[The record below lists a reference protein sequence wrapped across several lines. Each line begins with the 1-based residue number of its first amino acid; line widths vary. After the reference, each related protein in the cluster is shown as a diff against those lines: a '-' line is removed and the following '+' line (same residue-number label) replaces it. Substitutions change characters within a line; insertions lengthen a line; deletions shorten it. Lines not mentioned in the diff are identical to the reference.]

1 MMYTVPCM
9 IFRGGTSKGL
19 FFLEEDLPKDIKQ
32 RNEVL
37 LRVMGSPDTRQI
49 DGLGGATSVTSKVAI
64 VAPSTHSDADV
75 DYTFAQVSVDK
86 TLVSYAGNCGNI
98 SSAIGAFAIEA
109 GLVAC
114 TDGKTMVRIYNTN
127 TRKILV
133 SVIQTPHRMIS
144 YEGDYQI
151 AGVPGKAAPVKLIMK
166 HPNGTISSKA
176 LPTGNTIDVLEI
188 PRLGRLDVSI
198 VDVTNPLV
206 FIRAADI
213 GLQGTELPADIDG
226 DPGLLS
232 LLETIRGM
240 SAQKLG
246 LVQHYQTSAWDSPGV
261 PKITL
266 VAPVKDYRIVSGETI
281 LKTEIDLIAR
291 MMSMQKAHPTYAMT
305 GSLCTAA
312 AAFIP
317 GTLVHEM
324 CTKHREQKQVRIG
337 HPCGVITAEA
347 DVYTDANGKI
357 VIESVSGFRTCRL
370 LAKAMAYY
378 TSDTEREDKS
388 AETR

>member
-1 MMYTVPCM
+1 MYTVPCM

-19 FFLEEDLPKDIKQ
+19 FFLEEDLPSDIGQ

-37 LRVMGSPDTRQI
+37 LRLMGSPDTRQI

-64 VAPSTHSDADV
+64 VALSTHPDADI

-86 TLVSYAGNCGNI
+86 ALVSYAGNCGNI

-109 GLVAC
+109 GLVAR
-114 TDGKTMVRIYNTN
+114 TEDKTTVRIYNTN
-127 TRKILV
+127 TNKILV
-133 SVIQTPHRMIS
+133 TVIQTPHGVIT

-176 LPTGNTIDVLEI
+176 LPTGNAIDVLEI
-188 PRLGRLDVSI
+188 PSFGNLDVSM

-206 FIRAADI
+206 FVRATDL
-213 GLQGTELPADIDG
+213 GLKGTELPAEIDSNA
-226 DPGLLS
+226 GLLA
-232 LLETIRGM
+232 LLETIRGKA
-240 SAQKLG
+240 AQKLG
-246 LVQHYQTSAWDSPGV
+246 FISDYQTSAWDSPGV

-266 VAPVKDYRIVSGETI
+266 VAPVQEYAIASGETI
-281 LKTEIDLIAR
+281 QESEIDIVAR

-317 GTLVHEM
+317 GTIVYELYQGN
-324 CTKHREQKQVRIG
+324 RNQKQVRIG

-347 DVYTDANGKI
+347 EIYTDSNGEI
-357 VIESVSGFRTCRL
+357 VIDSVSGFRTCRL
-370 LAKAMAYY
+370 LAKAKAYY
-378 TSDTEREDKS
+378 MDN
-388 AETR
+388 AECKD

>member
-1 MMYTVPCM
+1 MYTVPCM

-32 RNEVL
+32 RNDML

-64 VAPSTHSDADV
+64 VAPSTHPEADV

-86 TLVSYAGNCGNI
+86 ALVSYAGNCGNI

-109 GLVAC
+109 GLIAR
-114 TDGKTMVRIYNTN
+114 TEGKTTVRIYNTN
-127 TRKILV
+127 TKKILV
-133 SVIQTPHRMIS
+133 SVVQTPHGLIT

-166 HPNGTISSKA
+166 HPNGTISGKA
-176 LPTGNTIDVLEI
+176 LPTGNVIDVLEI
-188 PRLGRLDVSI
+188 PRFGRLEVSM

-206 FIRAADI
+206 FIRAADV
-213 GLQGTELPADIDG
+213 GLKGTELPMDIDS

-240 SAQKLG
+240 AAQKLG
-246 LVQHYQTSAWDSPGV
+246 LVSHYQTSAWDSPGV

-266 VAPVKDYRIVSGETI
+266 VAPAGDYRIVSGETI
-281 LKTEIDLIAR
+281 AKTEIDLVAR

-324 CTKHREQKQVRIG
+324 CKKQGDQKQVRIG

-347 DVYTDANGKI
+347 EVYTDANGEI
-357 VIESVSGFRTCRL
+357 VIDSVSGFRTCRL
-370 LAKAMAYY
+370 LAKAKAYY
-378 TSDTEREDKS
+378 TSDTEHGEDS